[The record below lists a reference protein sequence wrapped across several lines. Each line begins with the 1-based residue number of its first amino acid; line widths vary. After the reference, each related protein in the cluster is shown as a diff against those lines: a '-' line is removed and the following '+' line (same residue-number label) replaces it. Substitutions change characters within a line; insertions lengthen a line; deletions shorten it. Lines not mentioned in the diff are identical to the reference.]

1 MFTCSAILTAAV
13 EMLAGKEAARVSRKP
28 DIVADAAYAILC
40 KDSKTFTGQ
49 FTVDEDVLRAEGF
62 SQEQIDAY
70 ACDPCELLWLL
81 LCCLASQLKHE

>member
-1 MFTCSAILTAAV
+1 
-13 EMLAGKEAARVSRKP
+13 MLAGKEAARVSRKP

-62 SQEQIDAY
+62 SQQQIDAY
-70 ACDPCELLWLL
+70 ACDPCELLPSLSWNIQ
-81 LCCLASQLKHE
+81 CEAFNQKSITDFITLKKY